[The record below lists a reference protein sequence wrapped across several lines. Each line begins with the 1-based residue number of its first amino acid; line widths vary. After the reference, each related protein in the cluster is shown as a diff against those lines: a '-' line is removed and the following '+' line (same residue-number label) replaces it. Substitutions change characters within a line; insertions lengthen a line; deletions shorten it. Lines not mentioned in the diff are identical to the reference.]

1 MPGAALGLTLMFAEL
16 AILGAQPAILQP
28 SGSAPAQPP
37 AAPPHPDQPAPPPAP
52 LAVQPP
58 KVGIQHFEAGLD
70 AAIRGDSP
78 IQAQADDDDRMT
90 VAVGIEGRGPYRFL
104 IDTGSQ
110 TTVVSSALAGTLG
123 LTQGPPVRVISM
135 GGVSSVATA
144 RLYSLDIGEKSYP
157 GLTVP
162 LLERHHIGADGIV
175 GTDSLQDQRVVLDF
189 TKNTIAIGD
198 AQSLGGSSGYEIVVR
213 AHKKAGRLI
222 MTNALIDGIRADV
235 VIDTGASSTIGN
247 LALQHA
253 IRDKFAGNTTL
264 LSVTGHELPA
274 GLGFARKLQIDDV
287 NMSNVL
293 IAFADAPAFR
303 ELKLQKRP
311 AIFLGMR
318 ELRAFKRIAIDFTT
332 RRILF
337 DMPKGS

>member
-1 MPGAALGLTLMFAEL
+1 MPGAALGLTLIFAEV
-16 AILGAQPAILQP
+16 AILGAQPL
-28 SGSAPAQPP
+28 
-37 AAPPHPDQPAPPPAP
+37 PPPSQP
-52 LAVQPP
+52 IAVQLPQPVP
-58 KVGIQHFEAGLD
+58 KQPGPQHFDSDMD
-70 AAIRGDSP
+70 AP
-78 IQAQADDDDRMT
+78 IQGQADDDDRMT
-90 VAVGIEGRGPYRFL
+90 VSVGVEGRGPYNFL

-110 TTVVSSALAGTLG
+110 TTVVSSALAGKLG
-123 LTQGPPVRVISM
+123 LVPGPIVRVISM
-135 GGVSSVATA
+135 GGMSSVATA
-144 RLYSLDIGEKSYP
+144 RLDSLDIGLKSYS

-162 LLERHHIGADGIV
+162 LLERQHIGADGIV

-198 AQSLGGSSGYEIVVR
+198 AQSLGGSSGYEIIVR
-213 AHKKAGRLI
+213 ARKKAGRLI

-247 LALQHA
+247 LALQRA
-253 IRDKFAGNTTL
+253 IRDRSTGQTTL

-274 GLGFARKLQIDDV
+274 GLGLARKLQIDDV
-287 NMSNVL
+287 NISNVL
-293 IAFADAPAFR
+293 IAFADAPAFK
-303 ELKLQKRP
+303 ELNLRKRP

-318 ELRAFKRIAIDFTT
+318 ELRVFKRIAIDFST

>member
-1 MPGAALGLTLMFAEL
+1 MPGAAPGLTLVFAEL
-16 AILGAQPAILQP
+16 AILGAQPAP
-28 SGSAPAQPP
+28 
-37 AAPPHPDQPAPPPAP
+37 
-52 LAVQPP
+52 VQPP
-58 KVGIQHFEAGLD
+58 PPPIAVQTPQTGLQNFEAQTG
-70 AAIRGDSP
+70 AP
-78 IQAQADDDDRMT
+78 IQGQADVDDRMT
-90 VAVGIEGRGPYRFL
+90 VSVGLEGRGPYRFL

-123 LTQGPPVRVISM
+123 LTQGPMVRIVSM
-135 GGVSSVATA
+135 GGSSSVATA
-144 RLYSLDIGEKSYP
+144 YLDTLDIGLRSYS

-162 LLERHHIGADGIV
+162 LLERQHIGADGIV

-198 AQSLGGSSGYEIVVR
+198 AQSLGGSSGYEIIVR
-213 AHKKAGRLI
+213 ARKKAGRLI
-222 MTNALIDGIRADV
+222 LTNALIDGIRADV

-247 LALQHA
+247 LALQRA
-253 IRDKFAGNTTL
+253 ISERSAGQTTL

-274 GLGFARKLQIDDV
+274 GLGFAKKLKIDDV
-287 NMSNVL
+287 NISNVL

-303 ELKLQKRP
+303 ELNLRRRP

-318 ELRAFKRIAIDFTT
+318 ELRVFKRIAIDFST

-337 DMPKGS
+337 DLPKGS